1 MPAGLSPIQ
10 SWFAGGSLGG
20 TPGHLIFTS
29 VKIRVRF
36 EGLTAL
42 IATMQPSAVEKPM
55 EKWFKDIGE
64 KVKKHL
70 EHHMPIETGTARS
83 TIRVEKIGAMK
94 TWVGT
99 DWAGGPR
106 HPGFPYPAVLAVG
119 GRYHYRA
126 GPFSGGP
133 TAGYHER
140 AAKDSLPEIEAG
152 LGKLASD
159 IARALVP

>member
-1 MPAGLSPIQ
+1 MPVELGPIATVHT
-10 SWFAGGSLGG
+10 AGGKLAS
-20 TPGHLIFTS
+20 TNVTIS
-29 VKIRVRF
+29 VRF
-36 EGLTAL
+36 EDLNAL
-42 IATMQPSAVEKPM
+42 IATMQPSALEKPM

-83 TIRVEKIGAMK
+83 TIRVEQQGPMK
-94 TWVGT
+94 AWVGT

-140 AAKDSLPEIEAG
+140 AAKDSLPEIESG
-152 LGKLASD
+152 LKTLAAD